1 MKLIHGK
8 KEADNKAELMKEV
21 IDQTKDNFK
30 NWLASSGLAVAELER
45 ILNGEGQFSF
55 QRIGAE
61 DGGQC
66 VRIFCGEKQ
75 IGVDILYAPEGS
87 DVYTPSEWALD
98 VSFLLI
104 YIGNNFAK
112 GSRGTAY
119 YSAVNDFISVG
130 KDGLKELLK

>member
-8 KEADNKAELMKEV
+8 KEADSKAELMKEV
-21 IDQTKDNFK
+21 IDQTKNNFK
-30 NWLASSGLAVAELER
+30 NWLASSGLVVSDLER
-45 ILNGEGQFSF
+45 ILNEEGKFSF
-55 QRIGAE
+55 QRIDTE

-75 IGVDILYAPEGS
+75 VGVDILYTPEES

-112 GSRGTAY
+112 GSCGRKWAERY
-119 YSAVNDFISVG
+119 AKIIVKLFVFLAEIA
-130 KDGLKELLK
+130 

>member
-8 KEADNKAELMKEV
+8 KEADSKAELMKEV
-21 IDQTKDNFK
+21 IDQTKNNFK
-30 NWLASSGLAVAELER
+30 NWLASSGLVVSDLER
-45 ILNGEGQFSF
+45 ILNEEGKFSF
-55 QRIGAE
+55 QRIDTE

-75 IGVDILYAPEGS
+75 VGVDILYTPEES

-130 KDGLKELLK
+130 ENGLKDMLK